1 MIATHQLALIF
12 ILAGLALI
20 AGSLFLYFRYTRRV
34 IKDESDVMDDDALKW
49 GTVFFVIGGISF
61 FAAGIY
67 MFVYQRS

>member
-20 AGSLFLYFRYTRRV
+20 AGSIFLYFRFSHRV
-34 IKDESDVMDDDALKW
+34 IKDESDCMDDDALKW
-49 GTVFFVIGGISF
+49 GTIFFVIGGISF
-61 FAAGIY
+61 FAAGIF